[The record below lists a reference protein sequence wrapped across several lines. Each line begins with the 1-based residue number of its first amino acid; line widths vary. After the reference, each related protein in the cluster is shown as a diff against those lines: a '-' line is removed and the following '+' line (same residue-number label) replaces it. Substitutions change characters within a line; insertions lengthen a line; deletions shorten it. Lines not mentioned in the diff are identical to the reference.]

1 MKKWYKSKTV
11 LTNIGI
17 ILSSVGAV
25 LSSKIDW
32 QEAAAPIVL
41 ALINIILRFVT
52 KKPITIK

>member
-1 MKKWYKSKTV
+1 M
-11 LTNIGI
+11 GI

-32 QEAAAPIVL
+32 QEAATPIVL